1 MATSARRL
9 PQGGE
14 KVQLQNAWLDNQAL
28 RDVDPRILIQR
39 IEDNVPQ
46 TDLQYGDNPG
56 RSGQRLLM
64 RRRVSRRISVAFAI
78 RELRDLA
85 ARAALVDRVN
95 GWARDG
101 VLQISTRPT
110 QQIRVVCAGR
120 AAIAN
125 PWDYTEELKIDFDA
139 VPSPYWE
146 DRLPQRLALSG
157 SGGQGSILNLGT
169 ADTEAAVTV
178 TPTGGA
184 LTSFAITLGAS
195 AFTLSGLNVAKGSAL
210 SIGYDSLGYLYIR
223 AAGASILQCRSAS
236 SSDDLIAAPGK
247 SAVSFTAN
255 TACSVVV
262 EVRGKWL

>member
-1 MATSARRL
+1 M
-9 PQGGE
+9 
-14 KVQLQNAWLDNQAL
+14 QLQNAWLDNQAL

-146 DRLPQRLALSG
+146 DRVPQLLTLNGSSG
-157 SGGQGSILNLGT
+157 TGSILNRGT
-169 ADTEAAVTV
+169 ADALASVTV

-184 LTSFAITLGAS
+184 LSTLGITLGGVG
-195 AFTLSGLNVAKGSAL
+195 FTLSGLSVATNTPL
-210 SIGYDSLGYLYIR
+210 RIGYDERGFLFIKTAAASLL
-223 AAGASILQCRSAS
+223 SCRTAE
-236 SSDDLIAAPGK
+236 SSDDLTAAPGYN
-247 SAVSFTAN
+247 SVSFTAN
-255 TACSVVV
+255 TACRVEM
-262 EVRGKWL
+262 EVRGTWL